1 MFIMK
6 KFLEVK
12 LFCLAQNLLFAADIS
27 IQQEEDRNHIGWNQ
41 KRIRDEDYDLLC
53 YNELKLKRK
62 ERNQMEDKKN
72 AVIVVDFGQNTF
84 GGYFIKYSDGSIR
97 SLCKEQ
103 LIEILNNKREAI
115 PRW

>member
-1 MFIMK
+1 MAGIK
-6 KFLEVK
+6 KK
-12 LFCLAQNLLFAADIS
+12 
-27 IQQEEDRNHIGWNQ
+27 
-41 KRIRDEDYDLLC
+41 IRDEDYDLLC
-53 YNELKLKRK
+53 CNELKPKRK

>member
-1 MFIMK
+1 
-6 KFLEVK
+6 
-12 LFCLAQNLLFAADIS
+12 
-27 IQQEEDRNHIGWNQ
+27 
-41 KRIRDEDYDLLC
+41 
-53 YNELKLKRK
+53 
-62 ERNQMEDKKN
+62 MEDKKN

-115 PRW
+115 HTARGRQKSYWLKLK

>member
-1 MFIMK
+1 MY
-6 KFLEVK
+6 
-12 LFCLAQNLLFAADIS
+12 LFQN
-27 IQQEEDRNHIGWNQ
+27 G
-41 KRIRDEDYDLLC
+41 KIRDEDYDLLC